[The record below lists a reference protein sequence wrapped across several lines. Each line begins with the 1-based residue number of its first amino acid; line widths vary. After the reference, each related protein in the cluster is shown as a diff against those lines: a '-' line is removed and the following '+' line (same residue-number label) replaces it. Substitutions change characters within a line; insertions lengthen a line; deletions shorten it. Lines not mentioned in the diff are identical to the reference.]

1 MTTLPANKYPGRCAC
16 CCEHVEAGAGVLAD
30 VVLLEFAHATV
41 DTRGPVPMGQS
52 AGRSTLA
59 RAVYCA
65 FCAAKRNETA
75 LPPDGHYAVHDKDGK
90 LQFFKLARFPRSE
103 RRGVTASPSCKLVL
117 GGKPDT
123 RIAGTFAAEL
133 VTRALENPAGA
144 AMRYAQELGRCSRCN
159 RTLTDEA
166 SRARGL
172 GPECATR

>member
-1 MTTLPANKYPGRCAC
+1 MNTNPANKYPGRCAR

-30 VVLLEFAHATV
+30 VVLLEDGDFLCM
-41 DTRGPVPMGQS
+41 TR
-52 AGRSTLA
+52 ATLA

-75 LPPDGHYAVHDKDGK
+75 LPPDGHYAVHDKNGK
-90 LQFFKLARFPRSE
+90 LQFFKFQRSFGLSASIRPR
-103 RRGVTASPSCKLVL
+103 CKLVL

-123 RIAGTFAAEL
+123 PIVGLFAAEL

-144 AMRYAQELGRCSRCN
+144 ALRYAQELGRCSRCN

-172 GPECATR
+172 GPDCATR

>member
-1 MTTLPANKYPGRCAC
+1 MNTIHANKYPSRCAC

-52 AGRSTLA
+52 AGRSTLS

-65 FCAAKRNETA
+65 FCAAQRNSTA
-75 LPPDGHYAVHDKDGK
+75 LPPNGHYAVHDRNGK
-90 LQFFKLARFPRSE
+90 LQFFKFQRSFGLSASIRPR
-103 RRGVTASPSCKLVL
+103 CKLVL

-123 RIAGTFAAEL
+123 PIVGLFAAEL

-144 AMRYAQELGRCSRCN
+144 ALRYAQELGRCSRCN

-172 GPECATR
+172 GPECAER